1 MIGLMLRARGYNRQ
15 WVPNDSL
22 LGWFWFKSPSLDLFL
37 PKLIP
42 VTWYVTVL
50 LSHTLQL

>member
-15 WVPNDSL
+15 WVPIDGMIL
-22 LGWFWFKSPSLDLFL
+22 VQILAWIWLFFL
-37 PKLIP
+37 PLIP